1 MFKKGFVIFAGVA
14 LLLAAHMTQGAP
26 SIYGPKGLFRVVSA
40 DPEDRG
46 TMSLNIHLVGFSQPL
61 DTGYVNTAGDTVHG
75 QASDTYGAGDLYF
88 TLGYSILDV
97 WSLYYGGTLK
107 GDAIDTQN
115 EVDAGARTEWPVG
128 RFLGYDNRRSIG
140 LGDMQVGTKLTL
152 PLLPRESESKLFL
165 GLDAFA
171 SFPSGAKWKMDMI
184 NDSVVDWRSMEKSDV
199 LENQGGVFRYFT
211 TNGIDGGGRFLFTF
225 QTPGDV
231 PVLFHTNVGYI
242 YRSSAADPDM
252 IANQLIAGFG
262 TEVQV
267 GYLTPFIEVT
277 TEQWIHDTEDSLG
290 TSPIRVS
297 PGIRFNTPFGLAID
311 LGADFR
317 VSSENEVLPDTHFYV
332 TTGLGAAPPWALH
345 FGLSYIYD
353 LVVPI
358 EAPPK
363 GVIAGKVYDAET
375 DEPLGATISFPSD
388 TAVAST
394 TTDPATGLY
403 KIQLDEGT
411 YRVRIAKDGYKS
423 KDIPVQV
430 FTKRTSLL
438 DVGLEKRVVAR
449 GDLTGKI
456 TDASSGQPVGANVSF
471 PGTDVPETS
480 SDLSTGIYKTT
491 LPPGTY
497 TVEVTA
503 DGYVPQAL
511 PVVVE
516 KDRAAIQ
523 NFELLKKGGKI
534 TLRGINFD
542 TGKATIRP
550 ESFPILNQAAGLL
563 KKNPN
568 VRVEIQGHTDSVGS
582 DSYNLRLSE
591 ARANSVYQ
599 YLVSQGID
607 PTRLSARG
615 YGETMP
621 VANNVT
627 REGRALNRRIDFQIL
642 SQ

>member
-1 MFKKGFVIFAGVA
+1 MSKKRLTVVFVVA
-14 LLLAAHMTQGAP
+14 LLLAAHTASTAP
-26 SIYGPKGLFRVVSA
+26 SIYGPRGLFRVLSA
-40 DPEDRG
+40 NPEDRG
-46 TMSLNIHLVGFSQPL
+46 TLSLNIHLLAFSQPL
-61 DTGYVNTAGDTVHG
+61 DTGFVDTRGDTVHG
-75 QASDTYGAGDLYF
+75 RASDTYGAGDLYF

-97 WSLYYGGTLK
+97 WSLYYGGSLK
-107 GDAIDTQN
+107 GDAIDTDN
-115 EVDAGARTEWPVG
+115 LGGRTEWPVG

-152 PLLPRESESKLFL
+152 PLLPRESESKLYL
-165 GLDAFA
+165 GLDGFA
-171 SFPSGAKWKMDMI
+171 SFPTGAKWKMDML
-184 NDSVVDWRSMEKSDV
+184 NDTLAWRKMDIGSI
-199 LENQGGVFRYFT
+199 LENQGGVFRFFSS
-211 TNGIDGGGRFLFTF
+211 NGIDGGGRFLFTF

-242 YRSSAADPDM
+242 YRSYAADPDM
-252 IANQLIAGFG
+252 IANQLVAGFG

-277 TEQWIHDTEDSLG
+277 TEQWIHDSQDSLG

-297 PGIRFNTPFGLAID
+297 PGIRFNTPFGLGID

-332 TTGLGAAPPWALH
+332 TTGLGAAPPWAIH
-345 FGLSYIYD
+345 FGLSYVYD
-353 LVVPI
+353 FLVPPK
-358 EAPPK
+358 APPK
-363 GVIAGKVYDAET
+363 GVVAGKVYDAET

-388 TAVAST
+388 TALAST
-394 TTDPATGLY
+394 TSELSTGLY

-411 YRVRIAKDGYKS
+411 YRIRVSKNGYMS

-430 FTKRTSLL
+430 FAKRTSLL
-438 DVGLEKRVVAR
+438 DVALQKKVVAR
-449 GDLTGKI
+449 GELTGKI
-456 TDASSGQPVGANVSF
+456 TDASNGQPVGANVSF
-471 PGTDVPETS
+471 PGTDVPKTA
-480 SDLSTGIYKTT
+480 SDLSTGIYKAT

-497 TVEVTA
+497 TVEVVA
-503 DGYVPQAL
+503 DGYVAQAL

-542 TGKATIRP
+542 TGKATIKP
-550 ESFPILNQAAGLL
+550 ESFPILNQAAELL
-563 KKNPN
+563 KKNPK

-599 YLVSQGID
+599 YLLSQGIE
-607 PTRLSARG
+607 PARLTARG

-621 VANNVT
+621 IADNRT
-627 REGRALNRRIDFQIL
+627 RDGRALNRRIDFQIL

>member
-1 MFKKGFVIFAGVA
+1 MLRKGLYISLVAFVLFAA
-14 LLLAAHMTQGAP
+14 QSAFAAP

-46 TMSLNIHLVGFSQPL
+46 TLSLNLHILGFSQPQ
-61 DTGYVNTAGDTVHG
+61 DTGYIDAAGDTIHG
-75 QASDTYGAGDLYF
+75 RASDTYGAGDLYF
-88 TLGYSILDV
+88 TLGYSIFDV
-97 WSLYYGGTLK
+97 WSLYYGGMLR
-107 GDAIDTQN
+107 GDAIDTDN
-115 EVDAGARTEWPVG
+115 LGGRTEWPVG
-128 RFLGYDNRRSIG
+128 RYMGYDNRRSIG

-171 SFPSGAKWKMDMI
+171 SFPTGAKWKMDMV
-184 NDSVVDWRSMEKSDV
+184 NDTIAWRRMDIGSII
-199 LENQGGVFRYFT
+199 ENQGGVFRYFSS
-211 TNGIDGGGRFLFTF
+211 NGIDGGGRFLFTF

-242 YRSSAADPDM
+242 YRSYAADPDM
-252 IANQLIAGFG
+252 IANQLLAGFG

-277 TEQWIHDTEDSLG
+277 SEQWIHDSEDSLG
-290 TSPIRVS
+290 NSPIRIS
-297 PGIRFNTPFGLAID
+297 PGIRFNTPFGLGID

-317 VSSENEVLPDTHFYV
+317 VSGENTSLPDTSLYV
-332 TTGLGAAPPWALH
+332 TTGLGAAPPWAVH
-345 FGLSYIYD
+345 FGLSYVYD
-353 LVVPI
+353 FLVPPK
-358 EAPPK
+358 APPK

-375 DEPLGATISFPSD
+375 DEPLGATVSFPSD
-388 TAVAST
+388 TAMASA

-403 KIQLDEGT
+403 KIQLAEGS
-411 YRVRIAKDGYKS
+411 YRIRVSKNGYKS

-430 FTKRTSLL
+430 FARKTALL
-438 DVGLEKRVVAR
+438 DVALVKKVVAK
-449 GDLTGKI
+449 GDLTGKV
-456 TDASSGQPVGANVSF
+456 TDASSGQAVGANISF
-471 PGTDVPETS
+471 PGTDVPAAA
-480 SDLSTGIYKTT
+480 SDLRTGIYKTT

-497 TVEVTA
+497 TVEVVA
-503 DGYVPQAL
+503 EGYIPQAL
-511 PVVVE
+511 PVVITKGKTE
-516 KDRAAIQ
+516 IQ

-542 TGKATIRP
+542 TGKATIKP
-550 ESFPILNQAAGLL
+550 MSYPILNQAVQLL
-563 KKNPN
+563 KKNPK

-582 DSYNLRLSE
+582 DSYNMRLSD

-615 YGETMP
+615 YGESMP
-621 VANNVT
+621 VADNRT